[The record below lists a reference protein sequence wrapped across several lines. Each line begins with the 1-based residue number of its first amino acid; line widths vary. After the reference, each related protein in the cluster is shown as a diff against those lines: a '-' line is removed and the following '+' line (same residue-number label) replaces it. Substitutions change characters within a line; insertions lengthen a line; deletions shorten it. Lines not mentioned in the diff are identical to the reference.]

1 MNPTELATVRA
12 VLQSLLR
19 HPFQLLVV
27 RWNWKSALL
36 SSVIR
41 ALIFFVVNI
50 SVGLDAALAAMNTE
64 FLYRACT
71 AGFYAALT
79 QSFRHV
85 KPEWPAT
92 LTAMVLLPLIS
103 HSLELLIHW
112 WRGTPKLAASILA
125 SACFT
130 AVSTAYN
137 LFAMRQG
144 ALIVGQDART
154 LREDLRRTPG
164 IIGKF
169 IYALVV
175 ELPSTCWRNLR
186 RWRAKHSP
194 FSTLNSPLM
203 SNEKAVLPL
212 SKNGELGMEKG
223 E

>member
-1 MNPTELATVRA
+1 MNTAPLVTVRA

-19 HPFQLLVV
+19 HPIQLLVL
-27 RWNWKSALL
+27 RWNWKSAIL

-41 ALIFFVVNI
+41 ALIFFVANV
-50 SVGLDAALAAMNTE
+50 SAGLDAALAAMNTE

-85 KPEWPAT
+85 NPAWQAT

-103 HSLELLIHW
+103 HSIELLLHW
-112 WRGTPKLAASILA
+112 WRGTPKLAVSILA

-144 ALIVGQDART
+144 ALIVGPDAKS
-154 LREDLRRTPG
+154 LGEDLRRTPG
-164 IIGKF
+164 ILWKF
-169 IYALVV
+169 MQVTWGLLRLRARRRRRRARRLLNRAIVV
-175 ELPSTCWRNLR
+175 AE
-186 RWRAKHSP
+186 
-194 FSTLNSPLM
+194 
-203 SNEKAVLPL
+203 
-212 SKNGELGMEKG
+212 SKG
-223 E
+223 

>member
-1 MNPTELATVRA
+1 MNPQEMTTVRA
-12 VLQSLLR
+12 VLLSLLH
-19 HPFQLLVV
+19 HPIQLLVV

-41 ALIFFVVNI
+41 AAIFFVANL
-50 SVGLDAALAAMNTE
+50 SAGTDAALAAMNTE

-85 KPEWPAT
+85 KPVWQAT
-92 LTAMVLLPLIS
+92 ITAMVLLPLVS
-103 HSLELLIHW
+103 HSIELLVHW
-112 WRGTPKLAASILA
+112 LRGTPKLAVSIVA

-137 LFAMRQG
+137 LFAMRHG
-144 ALIVGQDART
+144 ALIVGQGAQT
-154 LREDLRRTPG
+154 LREDLWRTPG

-175 ELPSTCWRNLR
+175 ELPSSFRRSIKQWWRR
-186 RWRAKHSP
+186 HSP
-194 FSTLNSPLM
+194 D
-203 SNEKAVLPL
+203 NEKAVLQL
-212 SKNGELGMEKG
+212 SKNREFRMESGE
-223 E
+223 